1 MRLCR
6 RGATHKLTRW
16 GVSRNRPPLAT
27 SSAGEPQVDVPTPHG
42 ALAYAA
48 ELFEHVTSFGAER
61 SPERVRLSL
70 FENGTQA
77 QATKRAEARSA
88 SLPPLRSVPDLP
100 DELEEQRLPGA
111 LFGYDKYTVTKLL
124 DNLRESF
131 SDLALAAAERDQR
144 IQHLSLE
151 LHQNLEDQ
159 RLIAETL
166 LEAQQHARSIR
177 EEARRNATALL
188 KRARKQAE
196 KLQDEIERRAR
207 ARSDELIASAEQ
219 QRARLIASGEH
230 QHTQLIETAEQERA
244 KLLAQAG
251 EARAFVD
258 QTHEQLSDFLMA
270 AVRWYEKAK
279 LSDDNGRGGE
289 APTVSEERPLNERT

>member
-1 MRLCR
+1 M
-6 RGATHKLTRW
+6 
-16 GVSRNRPPLAT
+16 N
-27 SSAGEPQVDVPTPHG
+27 
-42 ALAYAA
+42 
-48 ELFEHVTSFGAER
+48 
-61 SPERVRLSL
+61 L
-70 FENGTQA
+70 FENGSQA
-77 QATKRAEARSA
+77 QATTRAEARSA
-88 SLPPLRSVPDLP
+88 SLPPLRSVPELP

-124 DNLRESF
+124 NNLRESF

-151 LHQNLEDQ
+151 LHQNLESQ

-166 LEAQQHARSIR
+166 LEAQQHAQSIR
-177 EEARRNATALL
+177 DEARRNATALL

-196 KLQDEIERRAR
+196 KLQDEIERAARAR
-207 ARSDELIASAEQ
+207 ADDLVASAEQ
-219 QRARLIASGEH
+219 ERARLIASGEH

-258 QTHEQLSDFLMA
+258 QTHDQLSDFLTA

-289 APTVSEERPLNERT
+289 APTVSEERASSERS